1 MMKGTGAF
9 LLTLCLSAVTTHA
22 QQDSTARVL
31 DEVVVTA
38 NRFAQKQSSTGK
50 VLTVINRAVIER
62 SLGMSVAELLNQQAG
77 IAIAGANNNTGTNP
91 DVYMRGAA
99 TGNTLILVDGVPM
112 YDVATINNTFDLNHL
127 PLEGIE
133 RIEILKG
140 AQSTVYGSDAVAG
153 VIHIITRKKDI
164 KPVGGFGSV
173 TTGSWGTLRSVAGLR
188 GTGGPLSYQ
197 VQYQDN
203 RSQGMSAAFD
213 SSGKKDFDRD
223 GFRQQ
228 TANASLSLALGKRF
242 TLRGQ
247 GLTGDYVTGLD
258 RSAFNDE
265 RDFTATN
272 RNRQF
277 GGGIDYI
284 GKQVSIHANVQQG
297 YLRRI
302 YLDDSVHVGGFA
314 KYSREQYEGRSGF
327 AEVYGKVKL
336 ADRMDM
342 LAGVDHRWFTTDQS
356 FYSLSAWGPY
366 TSELG
371 ADSARTTLTSAF
383 VSLFA
388 RNDRGWFIE
397 GGGRFNRHSRFG
409 NHATF
414 TINPSYVI
422 AERWKLFANLSSAFK
437 APSLYQLFDG
447 SVGEATLEPE
457 RSVTAEAGVQYGSS
471 DGKINGRL
479 VYFDRTIRNGIDFDY
494 VSYRYFNY
502 NRQQARGL
510 EWEGS
515 WRLGKWQLAHNHTWV
530 RGQVNT
536 TAYRYDASSWS
547 YKSTG
552 DTTYNNLFRRPEHQS
567 NLSISW
573 EPDARWMVRLSG
585 RIVGMRLEP
594 RFMDSPLELEAYKV
608 ADLYVS
614 YAITD
619 AIRCYFDLRN
629 LTNHRY
635 FDVAGFNARGRNF
648 MTGVSWRF

>member
-1 MMKGTGAF
+1 MMKGTGAI
-9 LLTLCLSAVTTHA
+9 LLTLTLSAGLA
-22 QQDSTARVL
+22 QAQHDSTSGVL

-38 NRFAQKQSSTGK
+38 NRFAQKQSTTGK
-50 VLTVINRAVIER
+50 VLTVINRATIER

-153 VIHIITRKKDI
+153 VIHIITRKKEA
-164 KPVGGFGSV
+164 KPVSGFGSV
-173 TTGSWGTLRSVAGLR
+173 TTGSWGTLRSAAGLR

-203 RSQGMSAAFD
+203 RSRGMSAAFD

-228 TANASLSLALGKRF
+228 TANASLSLALGKRV
-242 TLRGQ
+242 TMRGH
-247 GLTGDYVTGLD
+247 GLAGDYVTGLD

-272 RNRQF
+272 RNLQ
-277 GGGIDYI
+277 GGGGLDINL
-284 GKQVSIHANVQQG
+284 KHASLHANIQHG

-302 YLDDSVHVGGFA
+302 YLDDSVHVGGFT

-327 AEVYGKVKL
+327 AELYGKLKL
-336 ADRMDM
+336 ADRLEM

-356 FYSLSAWGPY
+356 FYSVSAWGPY

-371 ADSARTTLTSAF
+371 ADTARTTLTSAF

-397 GGGRFNRHSRFG
+397 AGGRFNRHSRFG
-409 NHATF
+409 DHATF

-422 AERWKLFANLSSAFK
+422 AERWKFFANLSSAFK

-447 SVGEATLEPE
+447 SVGEASLEPE
-457 RSVTAEAGVQYGSS
+457 RSVTAEAGVQYGSLN
-471 DGKINGRL
+471 GKLSGRL

-510 EWEGS
+510 EWEGRL
-515 WRLGKWQLAHNHTWV
+515 RLGKWQVTHNHTWV
-530 RGQVNT
+530 RGEVNT
-536 TAYRYDASSWS
+536 TAYQYDPNTWS
-547 YKSTG
+547 YKAAG
-552 DTTYNNLFRRPEHQS
+552 DTTYNNLFRRPQHQS
-567 NLSISW
+567 NLTVSW
-573 EPDARWMVRLSG
+573 EPNARWMLRLSG

-594 RFMDSPLELEAYKV
+594 RFMDSPLELDSYQV
-608 ADLYVS
+608 ADFYAS

-619 AIRCYFDLRN
+619 GLRCFIDLRN

-648 MTGVSWRF
+648 MTGISWRF